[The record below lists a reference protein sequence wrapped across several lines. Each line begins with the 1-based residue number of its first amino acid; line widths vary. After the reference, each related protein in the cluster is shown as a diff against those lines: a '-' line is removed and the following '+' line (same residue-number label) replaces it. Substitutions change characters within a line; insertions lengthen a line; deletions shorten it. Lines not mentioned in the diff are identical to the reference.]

1 MYNLHRKHENWL
13 TNLAPEAETAI
24 NFLPNTDREYYRKQ
38 ASKILT
44 QLQRH
49 ASNENR
55 KLIHKSNR
63 EWKTMK
69 AITAKLKDNNTVVT
83 PADKG
88 NTTVIL
94 PSAVCQEKIQNFIDN
109 NFRTSNSDPTKTY
122 QKQIRKTINNSPK
135 LINSNEKWKYVNLNP
150 TPLPSGA

>member
-1 MYNLHRKHENWL
+1 MYLK
-13 TNLAPEAETAI
+13 T
-24 NFLPNTDREYYRKQ
+24 
-38 ASKILT
+38 T

-69 AITAKLKDNNTVVT
+69 AITAKLKDNNAVAT

-88 NTTVIL
+88 NTIVIL
-94 PSAVCQEKIQNFIDN
+94 PSAVYQEKIQNFIDN
-109 NFRTSNSDPTKTY
+109 NNFRTSKSDPTNTC
-122 QKQIRKTINNSPK
+122 QKQIRNTFKNSPK
-135 LINSNEKWKYVNLNP
+135 LINSNKKWKYVNINP